1 MSHSFDI
8 AFQPPRIDRV
18 VFALVPYD
26 AFTGRAVTSGVD
38 ASVDGLPDKPIR
50 NRSGKLVFVNLP
62 PQPAY
67 DYRVAAGR
75 AGYFDPD
82 GQPLSFNAGDDRN
95 CPIPLL
101 RRPEADFGEA
111 ATLIRGVVHR
121 AAIPVAG
128 ARISLDPLEAGAVP
142 FETRSGAGGAFAL
155 PLRLPAIAPSET
167 LIPVEVRITVA
178 DGTGSRL
185 FERDVMAGRSFRFL
199 TPLDLGDAAQPV
211 LEEI

>member
-26 AFTGRAVTSGVD
+26 AFTGRIVTGGVE

-50 NRSGKLVFVNLP
+50 NRSGMLVFVNLP
-62 PQPAY
+62 SQPTY
-67 DYRVAAGR
+67 DYRISAGR

-82 GQPLSFNAGDDRN
+82 GQPLSFHSGDDRK

-111 ATLIRGVVHR
+111 ATLVRGVVHR
-121 AAIPVAG
+121 AAVPVAG
-128 ARISLDPLEAGAVP
+128 ARISLDPLEAGAAS

-155 PLRLPAIAPSET
+155 PLRLPAIAPIET
-167 LIPVEVRITVA
+167 LVPVEIKITVD

-185 FERDVMAGRSFRFL
+185 FKREVIAGRSFRFR
-199 TPLDLGDAAQPV
+199 TPLDLGDSAQPV